1 MQEEIASILAGKPF
15 STSNRGSS
23 ESSSCMQSLQMLLK
37 SRAISF
43 TPYVGIQ
50 HSILCYYNQT
60 IGHMQNN
67 HAAKY
72 VHQHSLSIQ
81 ESSLNGT
88 PRSPDFFN
96 SGILFRSFITNLLP
110 TLYLRPKH
118 EFDHSSPTSA
128 KSTKTRSCTSSRP

>member
-1 MQEEIASILAGKPF
+1 MQVEIASILAGKPF

-37 SRAISF
+37 FRAISF

-50 HSILCYYNQT
+50 HNICNYNQT

-72 VHQHSLSIQ
+72 VYQHSLSIQ
-81 ESSLNGT
+81 ESSLNGKPSCST
-88 PRSPDFFN
+88 VPF
-96 SGILFRSFITNLLP
+96 
-110 TLYLRPKH
+110 YL
-118 EFDHSSPTSA
+118 EAS
-128 KSTKTRSCTSSRP
+128 